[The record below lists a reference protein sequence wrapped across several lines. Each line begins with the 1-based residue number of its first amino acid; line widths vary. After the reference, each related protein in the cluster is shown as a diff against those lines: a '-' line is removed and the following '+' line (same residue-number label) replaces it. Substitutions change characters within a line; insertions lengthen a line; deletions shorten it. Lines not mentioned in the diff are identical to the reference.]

1 MLQYFLAPTRD
12 TPPETFIRLG
22 NIIEQPRF
30 ADRPLNRHP
39 LPPEETIVG
48 PETRNHVFE
57 FDNIKTYTIG
67 IWTSFLMQILGIGG
81 DINTQISKGT
91 TETWDCER
99 IETVSFEPTT
109 EYIEQSLDSTN
120 VKRYIQDNKNWLWD
134 TKLYMITGIKIA
146 YGAKGTIRHARSKG
160 IHLHLGV
167 DATSAFAPVQA
178 GPDIGVE
185 KGRNVTQ
192 DIGDKD
198 PFVLAFRMQRIKVSS
213 KGKVRHERVDGGMLG
228 VDDGDGEDE
237 KERVKLVVDG
247 LESADAGAEEFGIGT
262 SWTVGDADVADACYC
277 ALIED
282 D

>member
-39 LPPEETIVG
+39 LPPGEIIVG

-81 DINTQISKGT
+81 DINTQIAKGT
-91 TETWDCER
+91 TETWDWER
-99 IETVSFEPTT
+99 IETVSFKSTT
-109 EYIEQSLDSTN
+109 EYIKQSLDSTN
-120 VKRYIQDNKNWLWD
+120 VKRYIQDNKNWLVGYKALHD
-134 TKLYMITGIKIA
+134 DGDKDR
-146 YGAKGTIRHARSKG
+146 IRGQGDDQYARSKG

-167 DATSAFAPVQA
+167 DATLGFTPVQA

-198 PFVLAFRMQRIKVSS
+198 PFVLAFRMQRIGVSS
-213 KGKVRHERVDGGMLG
+213 KGQ
-228 VDDGDGEDE
+228 
-237 KERVKLVVDG
+237 G
-247 LESADAGAEEFGIGT
+247 LI
-262 SWTVGDADVADACYC
+262 
-277 ALIED
+277 
-282 D
+282 

>member
-39 LPPEETIVG
+39 LPPGEIIVS

-81 DINTQISKGT
+81 DINTQIAKGT
-91 TETWDCER
+91 AETWDCER
-99 IETVSFEPTT
+99 IETVSFKPTT
-109 EYIEQSLDSTN
+109 EYIKQSLDSTN

-146 YGAKGTIRHARSKG
+146 YGARGTIRHARSKG

-167 DATSAFAPVQA
+167 DATLGFTPVQA

-213 KGKVRHERVDGGMLG
+213 KGQVRHERVDGGMLS
-228 VDDGDGEDE
+228 VDDVDDEDE
-237 KERVKLVVDG
+237 EERVELMVDG
-247 LESADAGAEEFGIGT
+247 LDSADADAEEFDIRT
-262 SWTVGDADVADACYC
+262 SWTVGDEGAEDISC
-277 ALIED
+277 ALVED

>member
-39 LPPEETIVG
+39 LPPEDTIVG
-48 PETRNHVFE
+48 PEMRNHVFE
-57 FDNIKTYTIG
+57 FDNIKVYTIG

-81 DINTQISKGT
+81 DVNTQIAKGT
-91 TETWDCER
+91 AETWDCER
-99 IETVSFEPTT
+99 IETVSFEPTSQ
-109 EYIEQSLDSTN
+109 YIEQSLDSTN

-134 TKLYMITGIKIA
+134 TKLHMITGIKIA

-167 DATSAFAPVQA
+167 DAILGFTPVQA

-213 KGKVRHERVDGGMLG
+213 KGQVRHERVDGGMLG
-228 VDDGDGEDE
+228 VEDDDSEAE
-237 KERVKLVVDG
+237 EERVELVVDG
-247 LESADAGAEEFGIGT
+247 LESADANAEEFGVGT
-262 SWTVGDADVADACYC
+262 SWKVGDEGAEEMIC
-277 ALIED
+277 ALVED